1 MARAARRMSGERRCC
16 KADGEGSPQVDQ
28 PSRPVATG
36 GMLAILTRGGRRLV
50 WLPLIVCA
58 LNGAPASSP
67 ALAQAV
73 GVEQPRSIAP
83 LPPRRPA
90 ELGGAQT
97 PAPVLPAPPVE
108 QAAPDLPTGL
118 TPRPEHPPYDR
129 RSMRICGEEWQA
141 MKRAGG
147 TSGKIWRDFAAECL
161 NRNPV

>member
-1 MARAARRMSGERRCC
+1 MFAIAARG
-16 KADGEGSPQVDQ
+16 V
-28 PSRPVATG
+28 
-36 GMLAILTRGGRRLV
+36 RLV

-58 LNGAPASSP
+58 INGAPASSP

-73 GVEQPRSIAP
+73 GVEQPRSIIP

-97 PAPVLPAPPVE
+97 PTPVLPAAPIE
-108 QAAPDLPTGL
+108 RAEPDLSTGL

-141 MKRAGG
+141 MKRAGR
-147 TSGKIWRDFAAECL
+147 TSGKVWRDFAAECL
-161 NRNPV
+161 NRNPVK